1 MVDKKKQ
8 AGYYEILFIEFK
20 KFIGCFGWFCPVCGT
35 RYAERQKGYYDY
47 IEYCPNKK
55 CPNFEK

>member
-1 MVDKKKQ
+1 MPKIIDTLK
-8 AGYYEILFIEFK
+8 IELK

-47 IEYCPNKK
+47 IEYCPNKE
-55 CPNFEK
+55 CPEFEK